1 MKHFFKTIILGVA
14 ALTLAACTQSNNQN
28 AENASD
34 TTTATVE
41 EAAPAQP
48 ELKKTASMPQGKS

>member
-28 AENASD
+28 AEKYRAYAYVDQVANEYIAMLNS
-34 TTTATVE
+34 
-41 EAAPAQP
+41 
-48 ELKKTASMPQGKS
+48 